1 MIVIKGEF
9 RFEVIKVVE
18 EGLGVNARRRVVWG
32 WLWYEKEGRVGLV
45 NGVGFVGRDPEEL
58 EEEGGEGEFSGNGL

>member
-1 MIVIKGEF
+1 M
-9 RFEVIKVVE
+9 VE

-45 NGVGFVGRDPEEL
+45 NGVGFVGRDLEEL
-58 EEEGGEGEFSGNGL
+58 EEEGGKGEVSGNGL